1 MKILIYTTHRT
12 GSTALAQLLMAHYG
26 CDYHRGSLIYP
37 LPTDIIIKITPS
49 ESKYNEIQSYF
60 DKKIVLTRDNIK
72 DQAESRVYADL
83 VEKKFEPYTIE
94 KSFLLENHSK
104 ILEMEQTI
112 IKENEY
118 LLSCDDC
125 LFLTE
130 IKSLS
135 VNAPQSVVITGVPQ
149 ACDSM
154 FTLPNGSRYN
164 VGTKVAIALPI
175 NSARCSGPTAPTYSP
190 YCGICVP
197 GPAII
202 SFLPITLQICA
213 AISTPLRGT
222 ILPM

>member
-37 LPTDIIIKITPS
+37 PPSDIIIKITPS
-49 ESKYNEIQSYF
+49 ESKYDEIQSYF
-60 DKKIVLTRDNIK
+60 DKKIVLTRDNVK

-94 KSFLLENHSK
+94 KSFLLENQSK

-125 LFLTE
+125 LFLTYDE
-130 IKSLS
+130 LYYSPFGLSKLEGYLDTEFTFKIDSNKKYRNGAKSL
-135 VNAPQSVVITGVPQ
+135 I
-149 ACDSM
+149 
-154 FTLPNGSRYN
+154 
-164 VGTKVAIALPI
+164 
-175 NSARCSGPTAPTYSP
+175 
-190 YCGICVP
+190 
-197 GPAII
+197 
-202 SFLPITLQICA
+202 
-213 AISTPLRGT
+213 
-222 ILPM
+222 